1 MYDYKENLAI
11 VCNRMNDQIKNIL
24 SLEGYIMTSALHA
37 ITEQMIR
44 AASRAYQIGL
54 QTGNGGNLS
63 CRVPGSDTII
73 IKGSGLSFGECT
85 QDNFVLVTIDGE
97 VIGGAGKPSR
107 ELLTHLC
114 IYRLRPDIH
123 GIFHTHS
130 PWSIA
135 CADDAH
141 EIPLITG
148 HAKAKLGPVPV
159 IRSEDHATAGFA
171 KAVEELLTA
180 KPKLQAFVQ
189 SGHGIFGLGEDIN
202 QAEHNVELVEETSQI
217 AFLIGLK
224 KINS

>member
-1 MYDYKENLAI
+1 M
-11 VCNRMNDQIKNIL
+11 
-24 SLEGYIMTSALHA
+24 MTSEINTLK
-37 ITEQMIR
+37 EEMIKT
-44 AASRAYQIGL
+44 AFRAYQLGL

-63 CRVPGSDTII
+63 CRVPASDTII
-73 IKGSGLSFGECT
+73 IKGSGLSFGECR

-135 CADDAH
+135 CADDSR
-141 EIPLITG
+141 EIPLVTG

-159 IRSEDHATAGFA
+159 IRSEDQATADFA
-171 KAVEELLTA
+171 RAVEKLLTE
-180 KPKLQAFVQ
+180 KPKLRAFVQ
-189 SGHGIFGLGEDIN
+189 SGHGIFGLGEDIT

-217 AFLIGLK
+217 AFLIGLR
-224 KINS
+224 KIKS

>member
-1 MYDYKENLAI
+1 M
-11 VCNRMNDQIKNIL
+11 
-24 SLEGYIMTSALHA
+24 MTSEINTIKEEMIKAAL
-37 ITEQMIR
+37 
-44 AASRAYQIGL
+44 RAYQLGL

-63 CRVPGSDTII
+63 CRVPASDTII
-73 IKGSGLSFGECT
+73 IKGSGRSFGECT

-97 VIGGAGKPSR
+97 VSGGAGKPSR

-135 CADDAH
+135 CADYSR

-148 HAKAKLGPVPV
+148 HAKAKLGPIPV
-159 IRSEDHATAGFA
+159 LRSEDQATADFA
-171 KAVEELLTA
+171 RAVEKLLTE
-180 KPKLQAFVQ
+180 KPKLRAFVQ
-189 SGHGIFGLGEDIN
+189 SGHGIFGLGEDIT

-217 AFLIGLK
+217 AFLIGLRK
-224 KINS
+224 TKS

>member
-1 MYDYKENLAI
+1 
-11 VCNRMNDQIKNIL
+11 
-24 SLEGYIMTSALHA
+24 MTSE
-37 ITEQMIR
+37 INTIKEDMIK

-63 CRVPGSDTII
+63 CRVPASGTII
-73 IKGSGLSFGECT
+73 IKGSGLSFGECRH
-85 QDNFVLVTIDGE
+85 DNFVLVTIDGE
-97 VIGGAGKPSR
+97 VIGGTGKPSR

-114 IYRLRPDIH
+114 IYQLRPDIH

-135 CADDAH
+135 CADGSRD
-141 EIPLITG
+141 IPLITG

-159 IRSEDHATAGFA
+159 IRGEDQGTVDFARTVEKLLSE
-171 KAVEELLTA
+171 
-180 KPKLQAFVQ
+180 KPTLRAFVQ
-189 SGHGIFGLGEDIN
+189 SGHGIFGLGEDII

-224 KINS
+224 KVNP

>member
-1 MYDYKENLAI
+1 
-11 VCNRMNDQIKNIL
+11 
-24 SLEGYIMTSALHA
+24 MTSEINTIKEEMIKAAL
-37 ITEQMIR
+37 
-44 AASRAYQIGL
+44 RAYQLGL

-63 CRVPGSDTII
+63 CRVPASDTII

-135 CADDAH
+135 CADDSR

-159 IRSEDHATAGFA
+159 LRSEDQATADFA
-171 KAVEELLTA
+171 RAVEKLLTE
-180 KPKLQAFVQ
+180 KPKLGAFIQ
-189 SGHGIFGLGEDIN
+189 SGHGIFGLGEDIT

-217 AFLIGLK
+217 AFLIGLR
-224 KINS
+224 KIKS

>member
-1 MYDYKENLAI
+1 M
-11 VCNRMNDQIKNIL
+11 
-24 SLEGYIMTSALHA
+24 MTSEINTIKEEMIKAAL
-37 ITEQMIR
+37 
-44 AASRAYQIGL
+44 RAYQLGL

-63 CRVPGSDTII
+63 CRVPASDTII

-135 CADDAH
+135 CADDSR

-159 IRSEDHATAGFA
+159 LRSEDQATADFA
-171 KAVEELLTA
+171 RAVEKLLTE
-180 KPKLQAFVQ
+180 KPKLRAFIQ
-189 SGHGIFGLGEDIN
+189 SGHGIFGLGEDIT

-217 AFLIGLK
+217 AFLIGLR
-224 KINS
+224 KIKS

>member
-1 MYDYKENLAI
+1 MMTREINTI
-11 VCNRMNDQIKNIL
+11 IEEMIK
-24 SLEGYIMTSALHA
+24 
-37 ITEQMIR
+37 
-44 AASRAYQIGL
+44 AAFRAYQLGL

-63 CRVPGSDTII
+63 CRVPASDTII
-73 IKGSGLSFGECT
+73 IKGSGLSFGECR

-97 VIGGAGKPSR
+97 VIGGSGKPSR

-135 CADDAH
+135 CADDSR
-141 EIPLITG
+141 EISLLTG

-159 IRSEDHATAGFA
+159 IRSEDQATADFA
-171 KAVEELLTA
+171 RAVEKLLTE
-180 KPKLQAFVQ
+180 KPKLRAFVQ
-189 SGHGIFGLGEDIN
+189 SGHGIFGLGEDIT

-217 AFLIGLK
+217 AFLIGLR
-224 KINS
+224 KIKS

>member
-1 MYDYKENLAI
+1 
-11 VCNRMNDQIKNIL
+11 
-24 SLEGYIMTSALHA
+24 MTSEINTIKEEMIKAAL
-37 ITEQMIR
+37 
-44 AASRAYQIGL
+44 RAYQLGL

-63 CRVPGSDTII
+63 CRVPASDTII

-135 CADDAH
+135 CADDSR

-159 IRSEDHATAGFA
+159 LRSEDQATADFA
-171 KAVEELLTA
+171 RAVEKLLTE
-180 KPKLQAFVQ
+180 KPKLRAFIQ
-189 SGHGIFGLGEDIN
+189 SGHGIFGLGEDIT

-217 AFLIGLK
+217 AFLIGLR
-224 KINS
+224 KIKS

>member
-1 MYDYKENLAI
+1 
-11 VCNRMNDQIKNIL
+11 
-24 SLEGYIMTSALHA
+24 MTSEINTIKEEMIKAAL
-37 ITEQMIR
+37 
-44 AASRAYQIGL
+44 RAYQLGL

-63 CRVPGSDTII
+63 CRVPASDTII

-135 CADDAH
+135 CADYSR

-159 IRSEDHATAGFA
+159 LRSEDQATADFA
-171 KAVEELLTA
+171 RAVEKLLTE
-180 KPKLQAFVQ
+180 KPKLRAFVQ
-189 SGHGIFGLGEDIN
+189 SGHGIFGLGEDIT

-217 AFLIGLK
+217 AFLIGLRK
-224 KINS
+224 TKS

>member
-1 MYDYKENLAI
+1 M
-11 VCNRMNDQIKNIL
+11 
-24 SLEGYIMTSALHA
+24 MTSEINTIKEEMIKAAL
-37 ITEQMIR
+37 
-44 AASRAYQIGL
+44 RAYQLGL

-63 CRVPGSDTII
+63 CRVPASDTII

-135 CADDAH
+135 CADDSR

-159 IRSEDHATAGFA
+159 LRSEDQATADFA
-171 KAVEELLTA
+171 RAVEKLLTE
-180 KPKLQAFVQ
+180 KPKLRAFIQ
-189 SGHGIFGLGEDIN
+189 SGHGIFGLGEDIT

-217 AFLIGLK
+217 AFLIGLRK
-224 KINS
+224 TKS

>member
-1 MYDYKENLAI
+1 M
-11 VCNRMNDQIKNIL
+11 
-24 SLEGYIMTSALHA
+24 MTSEINTIKEEMIKAAL
-37 ITEQMIR
+37 
-44 AASRAYQIGL
+44 RAYQLGL

-63 CRVPGSDTII
+63 CRVPASDTII

-97 VIGGAGKPSR
+97 VMGGAGKPSR

-135 CADDAH
+135 CADYSR

-159 IRSEDHATAGFA
+159 LRSEDQATADFA
-171 KAVEELLTA
+171 RAVEKLLTE
-180 KPKLQAFVQ
+180 KPKLRAFVQ
-189 SGHGIFGLGEDIN
+189 SGHGIFGLGEDIT

-217 AFLIGLK
+217 AFLIGLRK
-224 KINS
+224 TKS

>member
-1 MYDYKENLAI
+1 
-11 VCNRMNDQIKNIL
+11 
-24 SLEGYIMTSALHA
+24 MTSE
-37 ITEQMIR
+37 INTIKEEMIK
-44 AASRAYQIGL
+44 AAFRAYQLGL

-63 CRVPGSDTII
+63 CRVPASDTII

-97 VIGGAGKPSR
+97 VMGGSGKPSR

-135 CADDAH
+135 CADYSR

-159 IRSEDHATAGFA
+159 LRSEDQATADFA
-171 KAVEELLTA
+171 RAVEKLLTE
-180 KPKLQAFVQ
+180 KPKLRAFVQ
-189 SGHGIFGLGEDIN
+189 SGHGIFGLGEDIT

-217 AFLIGLK
+217 AFLIGLRK
-224 KINS
+224 TKS

>member
-1 MYDYKENLAI
+1 
-11 VCNRMNDQIKNIL
+11 
-24 SLEGYIMTSALHA
+24 MTSEINTIKEEMIKAAL
-37 ITEQMIR
+37 
-44 AASRAYQIGL
+44 RAYQLGL

-63 CRVPGSDTII
+63 CRVPASDTII

-97 VIGGAGKPSR
+97 VMGGAGKPSR

-135 CADDAH
+135 CADYSR

-159 IRSEDHATAGFA
+159 LRSEDQATADFA
-171 KAVEELLTA
+171 RAVEKLLTE
-180 KPKLQAFVQ
+180 KPKLRAFVQ
-189 SGHGIFGLGEDIN
+189 SGHGIFGLGEDIT

-217 AFLIGLK
+217 AFLIGLRK
-224 KINS
+224 TKS